1 MEHHSK
7 LNIYKG
13 MIQYILDSTH
23 YTLKHIAQLSNSSL
37 DNLRMIY
44 CNDSVPNNF
53 KSEIELMKLYQIV
66 LEINKNQENSSLT
79 GLRRHFYGEQAY
91 V

>member
-23 YTLKHIAQLSNSSL
+23 YTLKHIAQLSHSSL
-37 DNLRMIY
+37 DNIQMIY
-44 CNDSVPNNF
+44 CHDSVPKRF
-53 KSEIELMKLYQIV
+53 QSEVELMKLYQII
-66 LEINKNQENSSLT
+66 LEINKNQEHHPFS
-79 GLRRHFYGEQAY
+79 G
-91 V
+91 

>member
-23 YTLKHIAQLSNSSL
+23 YTLKNIAQLSHSSL
-37 DNLRMIY
+37 DAIRMIY
-44 CNDSVPNNF
+44 CHNALPGSFN
-53 KSEIELMKLYQIV
+53 SEIELMKLYQII
-66 LEINKNQENSSLT
+66 LEINEKRQHSTIN
-79 GLRRHFYGEQAY
+79 G
-91 V
+91 